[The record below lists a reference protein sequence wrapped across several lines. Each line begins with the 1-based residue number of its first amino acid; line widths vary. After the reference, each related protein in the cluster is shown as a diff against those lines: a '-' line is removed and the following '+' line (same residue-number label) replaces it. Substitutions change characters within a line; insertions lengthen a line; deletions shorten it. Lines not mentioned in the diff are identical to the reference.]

1 MDHSNGVK
9 AVRKKGSVNNLR
21 NAATTVSQAVNPLP
35 ESASRV
41 VGATL
46 TVLSG
51 GEAGRYLF
59 IGPEGGILGRD
70 DSVDY
75 PFADGAI
82 SRQHARLSLQG
93 HHYMLTDM
101 GSLNGT
107 FVDGDRIQGT
117 VVLPANC
124 RIQLATDLML
134 QFASVDELGADA
146 VEKLSN
152 NMLTDPLTGTGN
164 RYHLQQRLD
173 QELNFSRRHNTA
185 VGVLLLDLDFFKSVN
200 DNHGHLTGDKV
211 LTEVGATLLE
221 AVRAEDMVFRYGGE
235 EFCVLVRGLDEQGM
249 VGLGERIRSLVELL
263 TVRDGTKKVKITISV
278 GVAVQVGES
287 PDEQSLLLRADQA
300 LYRAKEGGRNR
311 VVLDELDDI
320 VMSID

>member
-1 MDHSNGVK
+1 MDV
-9 AVRKKGSVNNLR
+9 AKKGSIKDLR
-21 NAATTVSQAVNPLP
+21 NAATTVSQAINPLP
-35 ESASRV
+35 EDSKRI

-93 HHYMLTDM
+93 HSYMLTDM

-107 FVDGDRIQGT
+107 FVDGNRIQGT
-117 VVLPANC
+117 VVLPSNC
-124 RIQLATDLML
+124 RIQLATHLML
-134 QFASVDELGADA
+134 QFAAVDELGADA

-173 QELNFSRRHNTA
+173 QELNFARRHDTA
-185 VGVLLLDLDFFKSVN
+185 VGVLLMDLDHFKSVN
-200 DNHGHLTGDKV
+200 DNFGHLTGDKV
-211 LTEVGATLLE
+211 LVEVGATLLE

-235 EFCVLVRGLDEQGM
+235 EFCVLVRGLDEQHM
-249 VGLGERIRSLVELL
+249 VALGERIRSLVEAL
-263 TVRDGTKKVKITISV
+263 TVRDGPLKVKITISV
-278 GVAVQVGES
+278 GVAVQVGAES
-287 PDEQSLLLRADQA
+287 EEASLLLRADQA

-311 VVLDELDDI
+311 VVLDENDEI